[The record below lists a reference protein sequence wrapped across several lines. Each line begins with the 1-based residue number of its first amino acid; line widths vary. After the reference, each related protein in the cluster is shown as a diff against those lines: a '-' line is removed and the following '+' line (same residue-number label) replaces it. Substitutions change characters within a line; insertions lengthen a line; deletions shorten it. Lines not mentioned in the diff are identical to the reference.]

1 MRSMAIRADP
11 HWSTINPGIHRRNI
25 SGKAASTMGSSS
37 MMRSRPVDMIAVLY
51 ARFYMSS
58 IGSIRL
64 LVCRESRLP
73 VLKSLRA

>member
-1 MRSMAIRADP
+1 
-11 HWSTINPGIHRRNI
+11 
-25 SGKAASTMGSSS
+25 
-37 MMRSRPVDMIAVLY
+37 MIAVLY